1 MVKNGQFVTGGGI
14 YLLHSN
20 LHKINHL
27 QSPVTGVTGVT
38 GKTQHLRSRV
48 FLFSFYEQL

>member
-1 MVKNGQFVTGGGI
+1 MGKNGQFVTGGGI

-20 LHKINHL
+20 LHKANEL

-38 GKTQHLRSRV
+38 GKTQHLRAML
-48 FLFSFYEQL
+48 FLFL

>member
-1 MVKNGQFVTGGGI
+1 MIKNGQFVTGGGI

-20 LHKINHL
+20 SHNPNKL

-38 GKTQHLRSRV
+38 GKTQHLRARL
-48 FLFSFYEQL
+48 FLFL